1 MSALSLAVGLLSRS
15 IVVVSS
21 RRCNVMPTTDNIVG
35 TMSASRCR
43 HDYHNISIAASFC
56 LCYRRRSS
64 PPIST
69 TSARWQSI
77 LAFAANSPRR
87 SSNSARSTA
96 TTRSISARS
105 ASVSNTLARRHKVAI
120 RLILDACC
128 LRCERQRHRHR
139 RHRHCRISVDAFS
152 FVCLFFNLRFS
163 ILCFFFFFFFCFL
176 VDTDATAGVGPRG
189 LLNNISDSG
198 VSELDGSYLRSLDAA
213 RHGAYC
219 TARAAVGN
227 ENEANAAQQ
236 EQCRQRARCRRRQ
249 QRQICNIANAIFES
263 AAVYSQFAPVVLLG
277 EIFFLYVY
285 YDSFDCAFGFDSC
298 SVLFLFSFIYIY
310 RHGRRVAQVVQ
321 RQRQQNACVGVA
333 ERVPFGTSRF
343 HCDSRRRIQLEQ
355 ETGRHAKSTMS
366 IVTSLRR
373 RSRYRASF
381 WRMLSSRHDQSS
393 TASSTARHR
402 NRLLLFVF

>member
-35 TMSASRCR
+35 TLSASRCR

-56 LCYRRRSS
+56 LCCRRRSS

-87 SSNSARSTA
+87 SPNSARSTA
-96 TTRSISARS
+96 TTCSISARS

-139 RHRHCRISVDAFS
+139 RHRHRRISVDAFS
-152 FVCLFFNLRFS
+152 FVCLFFTRRFS
-163 ILCFFFFFFFCFL
+163 ILYFFVFCFL

-249 QRQICNIANAIFES
+249 QRQICNIANSIFES

-277 EIFFLYVY
+277 EIYIYLYIYITIRLTVL
-285 YDSFDCAFGFDSC
+285 SVSIL
-298 SVLFLFSFIYIY
+298 VLFCFCSLLS
-310 RHGRRVAQVVQ
+310 RS
-321 RQRQQNACVGVA
+321 
-333 ERVPFGTSRF
+333 TS
-343 HCDSRRRIQLEQ
+343 I
-355 ETGRHAKSTMS
+355 
-366 IVTSLRR
+366 IVILVDE
-373 RSRYRASF
+373 Y
-381 WRMLSSRHDQSS
+381 
-393 TASSTARHR
+393 
-402 NRLLLFVF
+402 N

>member
-1 MSALSLAVGLLSRS
+1 MPSRLAQHQHRGV
-15 IVVVSS
+15 I
-21 RRCNVMPTTDNIVG
+21 
-35 TMSASRCR
+35 
-43 HDYHNISIAASFC
+43 C
-56 LCYRRRSS
+56 LCCRRRSS

-77 LAFAANSPRR
+77 LAFAANTPRR

-105 ASVSNTLARRHKVAI
+105 ASVSNTLARRHKVAAI

-139 RHRHCRISVDAFS
+139 RHRHRRISVDAFS
-152 FVCLFFNLRFS
+152 FVCLFVFHPTFFNS
-163 ILCFFFFFFFCFL
+163 IFFFVFVFCFL

-198 VSELDGSYLRSLDAA
+198 VSELDGSYRRSLDAA

-249 QRQICNIANAIFES
+249 QRQICNIANSIFES

-277 EIFFLYVY
+277 EILYIYIYIY

-298 SVLFLFSFIYIY
+298 SVLFSFYIY
-310 RHGRRVAQVVQ
+310 TGMGVVQ
-321 RQRQQNACVGVA
+321 RQRQQNACVG
-333 ERVPFGTSRF
+333 VPFGTSRF

-355 ETGRHAKSTMS
+355 GNRGFLFANTSTERNKIADKMCPCCAQEL
-366 IVTSLRR
+366 I
-373 RSRYRASF
+373 
-381 WRMLSSRHDQSS
+381 
-393 TASSTARHR
+393 HR
-402 NRLLLFVF
+402 QV

>member
-35 TMSASRCR
+35 TLSASRCR

-56 LCYRRRSS
+56 LCCRRRSS

-139 RHRHCRISVDAFS
+139 RHRHRRISVDAFS
-152 FVCLFFNLRFS
+152 FVCLFFTLS
-163 ILCFFFFFFFCFL
+163 ILCFFVFCFL

-198 VSELDGSYLRSLDAA
+198 VSELDGSYLRSLD
-213 RHGAYC
+213 GAYC

-249 QRQICNIANAIFES
+249 QRQICNIANSIFES

-277 EIFFLYVY
+277 EIIYIYIYITTRLTVLSVSILVLF
-285 YDSFDCAFGFDSC
+285 C
-298 SVLFLFSFIYIY
+298 SVLFYLYIQAWEAGCTS
-310 RHGRRVAQVVQ
+310 RSTSKA
-321 RQRQQNACVGVA
+321 A
-333 ERVPFGTSRF
+333 ER
-343 HCDSRRRIQLEQ
+343 
-355 ETGRHAKSTMS
+355 
-366 IVTSLRR
+366 LRR
-373 RSRYRASF
+373 RG
-381 WRMLSSRHDQSS
+381 
-393 TASSTARHR
+393 
-402 NRLLLFVF
+402 

>member
-1 MSALSLAVGLLSRS
+1 
-15 IVVVSS
+15 
-21 RRCNVMPTTDNIVG
+21 MPTTDNIVG
-35 TMSASRCR
+35 TLSASRCR

-56 LCYRRRSS
+56 LCCRRRSS

-105 ASVSNTLARRHKVAI
+105 ASVSNTLARRHKVAAI

-139 RHRHCRISVDAFS
+139 RHRHRRISVDAFS
-152 FVCLFFNLRFS
+152 FVCLFVFHPTFFNS
-163 ILCFFFFFFFCFL
+163 MFFFFFFFVFCFL

-249 QRQICNIANAIFES
+249 QRQICNIANSIFES

-277 EIFFLYVY
+277 EIF
-285 YDSFDCAFGFDSC
+285 
-298 SVLFLFSFIYIY
+298 IYIY
-310 RHGRRVAQVVQ
+310 ITIRLTVLSVSILVLFCFCSLLFIYTGMGGGLHKSFNVKGSRTPASAWLNACRLARRGFIVILVDEYNSSKVTGDFCLQTHRLNATKLQIRCVRVALKSSFID
-321 RQRQQNACVGVA
+321 RFERCV
-333 ERVPFGTSRF
+333 
-343 HCDSRRRIQLEQ
+343 
-355 ETGRHAKSTMS
+355 
-366 IVTSLRR
+366 
-373 RSRYRASF
+373 
-381 WRMLSSRHDQSS
+381 
-393 TASSTARHR
+393 
-402 NRLLLFVF
+402 FVFFAVYRKANCVVLVLFWLASIDLRNKGMPNRRCRS